1 MIEHAPDLAPSLP
14 DVIADARWLSFGFDP
29 STLTMHFVNV
39 DDALLDQ
46 TTFIDAAWIKT
57 RPTVGFPLDQVAQ
70 ALADSARVGPRAMIL
85 HTAFSCSTL
94 FARCLQIPGEIRVIR
109 ELPLLSGLAAAASAL
124 AYNSRVADGQDWQR
138 LLDVAAVLPSR
149 VFPGE
154 TATFNKPSNVFLAAA
169 PDFFSRH
176 GDIRA
181 VVIHNDLP
189 GFLVSCLKKVHLG
202 PAPWLG
208 MLRGLQ
214 PGLEILRHLDLA
226 PDRAHP
232 LQLAGVVW
240 HLQMRILR
248 ILSQQDAGQRLRQL
262 SAATFLEDP
271 RAATQAAKRWM
282 APTIQSE
289 IPESVFARELSRH
302 AKRPDLA
309 FDADRR
315 SEEASRAGSDSSEL
329 LQQGMHWCAQVFGA
343 WEPAYDTGIA
353 ALTIAPMAQ
362 MPAGSESSD
371 VTF

>member
-1 MIEHAPDLAPSLP
+1 MIQPTTAPVPALS

-39 DDALLDQ
+39 DDELLDR
-46 TTFIDAAWIKT
+46 TTFIDASWIKT
-57 RPTVGFPLDQVAQ
+57 RPSVGFPLDRVAE
-70 ALADSARVGPRAMIL
+70 ALADSVRVGPRAMIL

-94 FARCLQIPGEIRVIR
+94 FARCLQIPNEVRVIR
-109 ELPLLSGLAAAASAL
+109 ELPLFSGLASAASAL
-124 AYNSRVADGQDWQR
+124 SYQHRDGEDWRR

-149 VFPGE
+149 LFPGE
-154 TATFNKPSNVFLAAA
+154 AATFNKPSNVFLAAA
-169 PDFFSRH
+169 PDLFSRH
-176 GDIRA
+176 GDMRG

-214 PGLEILRHLDLA
+214 PGLEILRQLDLA
-226 PDRAHP
+226 PDRTHP

-248 ILSQQDAGQRLRQL
+248 MLSQHEAGQRLRQL

-271 RAATQAAKRWM
+271 RAATRAAKRWM
-282 APTIQSE
+282 APMMQGE
-289 IPESVFARELSRH
+289 IPEAVFDRELSRH

-329 LQQGMHWCAQVFGA
+329 LQQGLHWCAHVFGS

-353 ALTIAPMAQ
+353 ALAVAPTVQTSMGSG
-362 MPAGSESSD
+362 PANTA
-371 VTF
+371 V